1 MVGRVVSGAHYG
13 LRDWLAQRISAVVMA
28 IYMVFLVGF
37 VVAHR
42 PVQYGDW
49 KGLFDQV
56 WMRVFSLGF
65 VISLCIHAWVGTRN
79 IVMDYVRAT
88 GLRLLLHVVAIVAL
102 LIDFLWAVQIL
113 WRL

>member
-1 MVGRVVSGAHYG
+1 VVGRVVGGAHYG
-13 LRDWLAQRISAVVMA
+13 LRDWFAQRISAVIMA

-37 VVAHR
+37 AVAHR
-42 PVQYGDW
+42 PLQYGDW

-56 WMRVFSLGF
+56 WMRIFSLGF
-65 VISLCIHAWVGTRN
+65 VISLCIHAWVGMRN

-88 GLRLLLHVVAIVAL
+88 GLRLLLHVAVIVAL

-113 WRL
+113 WSL

>member
-13 LRDWLAQRISAVVMA
+13 LRDWLAQRISAVILA

-42 PVQYGDW
+42 PLQYGDW
-49 KGLFDQV
+49 KELFDQV
-56 WMRVFSLGF
+56 WMRIFSLGF
-65 VISLCIHAWVGTRN
+65 VVSLCIHAWVGMRN

-88 GLRLLLHVVAIVAL
+88 GLRLLLHVSVIVAL
-102 LIDFLWAVQIL
+102 LIYFLWAVQIL
-113 WRL
+113 WSL